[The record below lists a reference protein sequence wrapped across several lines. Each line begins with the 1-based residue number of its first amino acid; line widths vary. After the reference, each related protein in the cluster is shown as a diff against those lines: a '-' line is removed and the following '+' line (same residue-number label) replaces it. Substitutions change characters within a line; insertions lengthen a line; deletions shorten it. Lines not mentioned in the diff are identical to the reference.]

1 MKKFLTIIFLSFFF
15 FSNLYA
21 NCSNEIDFNWS
32 HDNYTANFEFK
43 SRSNKTIYITKMT
56 INTSDG
62 GVMKTIKRYQNKG
75 GGTSLYAESIS
86 AYGAESFKTSIAN
99 LNTDLIASAR
109 WLCTY
114 DLPEYKSK
122 LDFSKFNKKKNK
134 SWFKWWYILV
144 GAFILGI
151 IGYISEEMD
160 KGKKNKT
167 KSNKIMK
174 ATTGKT
180 SSTLAEGE
188 NFIFDILEGKKPLGE
203 TFWLAFILVNI
214 IVTFIS
220 GLLAENYDN
229 NFLLIGAAASNIWA
243 GVGTWNSATNY
254 QLEKINKKQPY
265 GWAYGA
271 KILIVLNF
279 IIFGGQLI
287 LLITS

>member
-62 GVMKTIKRYQNKG
+62 GVMKTITRYQNKG
-75 GGTSLYAESIS
+75 GGTSRFVESIS
-86 AYGAESFKTSIAN
+86 AYGADSFKTSIAN
-99 LNTDLIASAR
+99 LNTDLIANAS
-109 WLCTY
+109 WWCNY
-114 DLPEYKSK
+114 NLPESETK

-134 SWFKWWYILV
+134 SWFKWWYIPIAIV
-144 GAFILGI
+144 I
-151 IGYISEEMD
+151 IGFISSALD
-160 KGKKNKT
+160 TSKT
-167 KSNKIMK
+167 SRNTK
-174 ATTGKT
+174 TRKT
-180 SSTLAEGE
+180 SSSLAEGE
-188 NFIFDILEGKKPLGE
+188 NFIFDVFEGKKPLGQ

-214 IVTFIS
+214 IVSFIS
-220 GLLAENYDN
+220 ALLAENYDN

-254 QLEKINKKQPY
+254 QLENIKKKQPY

-271 KILIVLNF
+271 KILVVLNF
-279 IIFGGQLI
+279 IIFSGQLI
-287 LLITS
+287 LLINS